1 MPETTAARPTSTGRR
16 FLAWMLRSPWAL
28 VAGFVLVH
36 AWLVVDALTWGYR
49 ISGDVQLYWY
59 WARAGWDRGIWPVLD
74 YDWVYPVGAL
84 LPVASP
90 AFVGTS
96 FEAYYAQFLALVV
109 VLDAVALWFLA
120 RLPGRG
126 RIAAWWWL
134 AFLVA
139 LGPIFLGRLDG
150 VAGALLVVALAV
162 AVRRPAVATAIATFG
177 AWVKIAPGAVVV
189 ALLTTAKR
197 PWRTV
202 ILPGA
207 VVSLVV
213 VALALAGG
221 AGSRVLGVFGTQD
234 ARGLQSESV
243 FATPFSLLRL
253 IDPQWRVWMN
263 PDIRTLEILGPGAR
277 TTGRLLDVLL
287 PLAVLSIAAISW
299 WAVRRR
305 PEVRTD
311 VFLLAVTALLLSLIV
326 FNKVGSPQ
334 FVAWIGPPVA
344 VAIALAGPGAR
355 SVWSPPALAVLGT
368 AALTQVLYPVAYWE
382 FMIGTPWI
390 VLLAAVRNVALVV
403 LFVGAVVQLVRLGR
417 RMPAGTARARAATD
431 PAEPAGP
438 TGPIEPAAPAQA
450 EPPVSRPDPGP
461 VASP

>member
-1 MPETTAARPTSTGRR
+1 MPETTAARPASTGRR
-16 FLAWMLRSPWAL
+16 FLAWALRSPWAL

-36 AWLVVDALTWGYR
+36 AWLIVDALTWGYR

-84 LPVASP
+84 LPVSAP
-90 AFVGTS
+90 AFVGSS
-96 FEAYYAQFLALVV
+96 FEAYYAQFLALIV

-126 RIAAWWWL
+126 RVAAWWWL
-134 AFLVA
+134 LFLVA

-150 VAGALLVVALAV
+150 VAGALLVVSLAV

-189 ALLTTAKR
+189 ALLTTARR

-202 ILPGA
+202 VLPGA
-207 VVSLVV
+207 AVSVVV

-221 AGSRVLGVFGTQD
+221 SGARVLGVFGTQD
-234 ARGLQSESV
+234 SRGLQSESV
-243 FATPFSLLRL
+243 FATPFSILRL
-253 IDPQWRVWMN
+253 VDPRFRVWMN
-263 PDIRTLEILGPGAR
+263 PDIRTLEILGPGTT

-287 PLAVLSIAAISW
+287 PLAVVAIAATSW

-368 AALTQVLYPVAYWE
+368 AALTQVLYPIAYWE
-382 FMIGTPWI
+382 FMVGTPWI

-403 LFVGAVVQLVRLGR
+403 LLVGAVFRLVQLGR
-417 RMPAGTARARAATD
+417 RAPEGAPSTVE
-431 PAEPAGP
+431 AEPSEPSEPSVPPGP
-438 TGPIEPAAPAQA
+438 PV
-450 EPPVSRPDPGP
+450 PPVSQPDPGP
-461 VASP
+461 VANA

>member
-1 MPETTAARPTSTGRR
+1 M
-16 FLAWMLRSPWAL
+16 AWALRSPWAL

-36 AWLVVDALTWGYR
+36 AWLIVDAQTWGYR
-49 ISGDVQLYWY
+49 ISGDVHLYWY
-59 WARAGWDRGIWPVLD
+59 WARAGWDQGTWPVLD
-74 YDWVYPVGAL
+74 YDWVYPVAAL
-84 LPVASP
+84 LPIAAP
-90 AFVGTS
+90 GIVGS
-96 FEAYYAQFLALVV
+96 SVEAYYAQFVALIV

-134 AFLVA
+134 LFLVA
-139 LGPIFLGRLDG
+139 LGPIFLARLDG
-150 VAGALLVVALAV
+150 VAAALLVISLAV
-162 AVRRPAVATAIATFG
+162 AVRRPAVATALATFG

-189 ALLTTAKR
+189 ALLTTARR

-207 VVSLVV
+207 VVSVAV

-221 AGSRVLGVFGTQD
+221 SGPRVLGVFGTQD

-243 FATPFSLLRL
+243 FATPFSILRL
-253 IDPQWRVWMN
+253 VDPRWRVWMN
-263 PDIRTLEILGPGAR
+263 PDIRTLEILGPGTI

-287 PLAVLSIAAISW
+287 VVAVLTIAAISW
-299 WAVRRR
+299 WAARRR

-311 VFLLAVTALLLSLIV
+311 VLLLTVTALLLSLIV

-355 SVWSPPALAVLGT
+355 SVWSPPAVAVLVT
-368 AALTQVLYPVAYWE
+368 AVLTQVLYPIAYWQ
-382 FMIGTPWI
+382 FMLSTPWI

-417 RMPAGTARARAATD
+417 GRPAGLSPGVRADREGLQDAPRA
-431 PAEPAGP
+431 PGQQPGP
-438 TGPIEPAAPAQA
+438 T
-450 EPPVSRPDPGP
+450 PG
-461 VASP
+461 

>member
-1 MPETTAARPTSTGRR
+1 MQ
-16 FLAWMLRSPWAL
+16 RSPWAL
-28 VAGFVLVH
+28 VAGFLLVH
-36 AWLVVDALTWGYR
+36 AWLIFDALTWGYR
-49 ISGDVQLYWY
+49 ISGDVHLYWY
-59 WARAGWDRGIWPVLD
+59 WARAGIDHGIWPVLD

-84 LPVASP
+84 APLTLPGL
-90 AFVGTS
+90 VGTS
-96 FEAYYAQFLALVV
+96 VEAYYGQFVALIV

-150 VAGALLVVALAV
+150 VAAALLVISLAV

-189 ALLTTAKR
+189 ALLTTARR

-202 ILPGA
+202 VLPGA
-207 VVSLVV
+207 IVSVVV

-221 AGSRVLGVFGTQD
+221 AGPRVLGVFGTQD
-234 ARGLQSESV
+234 SRGLQSESV
-243 FATPFSLLRL
+243 FATPFSVLRL
-253 IDPQWRVWMN
+253 VDPVWRVWMN
-263 PDIRTLEILGPGAR
+263 PDIRTLEILGPGTRA
-277 TTGRLLDVLL
+277 TGRLLDLLL
-287 PLAVLSIAAISW
+287 PLAVLVIAGISW

-305 PEVRTD
+305 PAARTD

-355 SVWSPPALAVLGT
+355 SVWSAPALAVLAT
-368 AALTQVLYPVAYWE
+368 AGLTQLLYPVAYWE
-382 FMIGTPWI
+382 FTLGEPWI
-390 VLLAAVRNVALVV
+390 VLVAALRNLALVV
-403 LFVGAVVQLVRLGR
+403 LLVGAVVQLVRLGR
-417 RMPAGTARARAATD
+417 GASASAASTVDSLDRGPA
-431 PAEPAGP
+431 AGP
-438 TGPIEPAAPAQA
+438 SPRQA
-450 EPPVSRPDPGP
+450 PGP
-461 VASP
+461 TTA

>member
-1 MPETTAARPTSTGRR
+1 
-16 FLAWMLRSPWAL
+16 MLRSPWAL

-36 AWLVVDALTWGYR
+36 AWLVFDALTWGYR
-49 ISGDVQLYWY
+49 ISGDLHLYWY
-59 WARAGWDRGIWPVLD
+59 WARAGWDRGVWPVLD
-74 YDWVYPVGAL
+74 YDWVYPVAAL
-84 LPVASP
+84 LPISAP
-90 AFVGTS
+90 GFLGTS
-96 FEAYYAQFLALVV
+96 VEAYLGQFMALVV

-134 AFLVA
+134 LFLVA

-150 VAGALLVVALAV
+150 VAAALLVIALAV

-189 ALLTTAKR
+189 ALLTTTRR

-202 ILPGA
+202 VLPGA
-207 VVSLVV
+207 AVSVAI

-221 AGSRVLGVFGTQD
+221 AGRRVLGVFGTQD

-243 FATPFSLLRL
+243 FATPFSILRL

-263 PDIRTLEILGPGAR
+263 PDIRTLEILGPGTR
-277 TTGRLLDVLL
+277 TTGRLLDLAL
-287 PLAVLSIAAISW
+287 PLAVLTIALISW
-299 WAVRRR
+299 WAVRRH

-311 VFLLAVTALLLSLIV
+311 VFLLAVTALLLGLVV

-368 AALTQVLYPVAYWE
+368 AVLTQVLYPIGYAGFMLGEPWVLVVAA
-382 FMIGTPWI
+382 
-390 VLLAAVRNVALVV
+390 LRNVALVV
-403 LFVGAVVQLVRLGR
+403 LFVGAVVRLVRLGR
-417 RMPAGTARARAATD
+417 RMPAGTAAHAPAAAGPAAAAAPVADAETEHLTVRPD
-431 PAEPAGP
+431 PARPDAGP
-438 TGPIEPAAPAQA
+438 T
-450 EPPVSRPDPGP
+450 VS
-461 VASP
+461 S

>member
-1 MPETTAARPTSTGRR
+1 
-16 FLAWMLRSPWAL
+16 MLRSPWAL

-36 AWLVVDALTWGYR
+36 AWLIFDALTWGYR
-49 ISGDVQLYWY
+49 ISGDVHLYWY
-59 WARAGWDRGIWPVLD
+59 WARAGIDHGIWPVLD

-84 LPVASP
+84 APLTVPGL
-90 AFVGTS
+90 VGTS
-96 FEAYYAQFLALVV
+96 VEAYYGQFVALIV

-150 VAGALLVVALAV
+150 VAAALLVISLAV

-189 ALLTTAKR
+189 ALLTTARR

-202 ILPGA
+202 VLPGA
-207 VVSLVV
+207 IVSVV
-213 VALALAGG
+213 VVTLALAGG
-221 AGSRVLGVFGTQD
+221 AGPRVLGVFGTQD
-234 ARGLQSESV
+234 SRGLQSESV
-243 FATPFSLLRL
+243 FATPFSVLRL
-253 IDPQWRVWMN
+253 VDPVWRVWMN
-263 PDIRTLEILGPGAR
+263 PDIRTLEILGPGTRA
-277 TTGRLLDVLL
+277 TGRLLDLLL
-287 PLAVLSIAAISW
+287 PLAVLVIAGISW

-305 PEVRTD
+305 PAARTD

-355 SVWSPPALAVLGT
+355 SVWSAPALAVLAT
-368 AALTQVLYPVAYWE
+368 AGLTQLLYPVAYWE
-382 FMIGTPWI
+382 FTLGEPWI
-390 VLLAAVRNVALVV
+390 VLVAALRNLALVV
-403 LFVGAVVQLVRLGR
+403 LLVGAVVQLVRLGR
-417 RMPAGTARARAATD
+417 GASASAASTLDSLDRRTA
-431 PAEPAGP
+431 AGP
-438 TGPIEPAAPAQA
+438 PPRQDPEPTTP
-450 EPPVSRPDPGP
+450 
-461 VASP
+461 

>member
-1 MPETTAARPTSTGRR
+1 MPDSTAARPASTGRR
-16 FLAWMLRSPWAL
+16 LLAWMLRSPWAL

-36 AWLVVDALTWGYR
+36 AWLIFDALTWGYR
-49 ISGDVQLYWY
+49 ISGDVHLYWY
-59 WARAGWDRGIWPVLD
+59 WARAGIDHGIWPVLD

-84 LPVASP
+84 APLVIPGL
-90 AFVGTS
+90 VGTS
-96 FEAYYAQFLALVV
+96 VEAYYGQFVALIV

-150 VAGALLVVALAV
+150 VAAALLVISLAV

-189 ALLTTAKR
+189 ALLTTARR

-202 ILPGA
+202 VLPGA
-207 VVSLVV
+207 IVSAVV

-221 AGSRVLGVFGTQD
+221 AGPRVLGVFGTQD
-234 ARGLQSESV
+234 SRGLQSESV
-243 FATPFSLLRL
+243 FATPFSVLRL
-253 IDPQWRVWMN
+253 VDPVWRVWMN
-263 PDIRTLEILGPGAR
+263 PDIRTLEILGPGTRA
-277 TTGRLLDVLL
+277 TGRLLDLLL
-287 PLAVLSIAAISW
+287 PLAVLVIAGISW

-305 PEVRTD
+305 PAARTD

-355 SVWSPPALAVLGT
+355 SVWSAPALAVLAT
-368 AALTQVLYPVAYWE
+368 AGLTQLLYPVAYWE
-382 FMIGTPWI
+382 FTLGEPWI
-390 VLLAAVRNVALVV
+390 VLVAALRNLALVV
-403 LFVGAVVQLVRLGR
+403 LLIGAVVQLVRLGR
-417 RMPAGTARARAATD
+417 GASASAASTLD
-431 PAEPAGP
+431 SLDREPEAGP
-438 TGPIEPAAPAQA
+438 PPRQDPEPTTP
-450 EPPVSRPDPGP
+450 
-461 VASP
+461 

>member
-1 MPETTAARPTSTGRR
+1 VPQTPASRPSSTGRR
-16 FLAWMLRSPWAL
+16 ALTWLLTSPWAL
-28 VAGFVLVH
+28 VGGFVLVH

-49 ISGDVQLYWY
+49 ISGDVHLYWY
-59 WARAGWDRGIWPVLD
+59 WARAGIDRDIWPVLD

-84 LPVASP
+84 VPVTLPGL
-90 AFVGTS
+90 VGTS
-96 FEAYYAQFLALVV
+96 VQAYYGQFLAMVV
-109 VLDAVALWFLA
+109 VLDAIALWFLA

-126 RIAAWWWL
+126 RVAAWWWL
-134 AFLVA
+134 VFLVA

-150 VAGALLVVALAV
+150 VAAALLVISLAV
-162 AVRRPAVATAIATFG
+162 AARRPAVATAIATFG

-189 ALLTTAKR
+189 ALVATARR

-207 VVSLVV
+207 VVSAVV

-221 AGSRVLGVFGTQD
+221 AGARVLGVFGTQD
-234 ARGLQSESV
+234 SRGLQSESV
-243 FATPFSLLRL
+243 FATPFSVLRL
-253 IDPQWRVWMN
+253 VDPVWRVWMN
-263 PDIRTLEILGPGAR
+263 PDIRTLEILGPGTR

-287 PLAVLSIAAISW
+287 LVAVVAIAVISW

-355 SVWSPPALAVLGT
+355 SVWSPPASAVLGT
-368 AALTQVLYPVAYWE
+368 AVLTQILYPVAYWE
-382 FMIGTPWI
+382 FTAGEPWI
-390 VLLAAVRNVALVV
+390 VLLAAVRNLALVV
-403 LFVGAVVQLVRLGR
+403 LLVGAVVQLVRLGR
-417 RMPAGTARARAATD
+417 GAGRTVSSGSVVAAD
-431 PAEPAGP
+431 
-438 TGPIEPAAPAQA
+438 
-450 EPPVSRPDPGP
+450 
-461 VASP
+461 